1 MLYYGFHDAL
11 QILNSHN
18 FPLNYDF
25 IVLFIVCGHLFIY
38 GIGRGWDFLL
48 LPEYR
53 MIFELLES
61 DSGLRVQGKNLI
73 KKVTP
78 DNLLFFWLKTNRW
91 FVFLHVLNK
100 VETLCA
106 FYLNI
111 VQNIDSLEG
120 KIPTKKIVKK
130 HPQRP
135 DIRLLIILHWRQYLR
150 SHVSLSSTVGNGSVT
165 LQLSGKPKIPNFA
178 YVIAA
183 FCILFK
189 KNIFHL
195 QIPMNNVVL
204 MNELDTPEDLIEDV
218 YALLPSKNLVGEFA
232 LKIVQ
237 ATHVTVFHYQEIPI
251 VLYKF

>member
-1 MLYYGFHDAL
+1 
-11 QILNSHN
+11 
-18 FPLNYDF
+18 
-25 IVLFIVCGHLFIY
+25 
-38 GIGRGWDFLL
+38 
-48 LPEYR
+48 

-61 DSGLRVQGKNLI
+61 DSGLRVQGKNLL

-78 DNLLFFWLKTNRW
+78 DNLLFFWLKNNRW

-100 VETLCA
+100 VETLST
-106 FYLNI
+106 FYLDI
-111 VQNIDSLEG
+111 IQDIDSLEG
-120 KIPTKKIVKK
+120 KIPTEKIVKK

-135 DIRLLIILHWRQYLR
+135 DICLLIILHWWQYLR
-150 SHVSLSSTVGNGSVT
+150 SHVSLSSTVCNGSVT

-178 YVIAA
+178 YVVAA

-204 MNELDTPEDLIEDV
+204 MNKLDTPEDLIEDV
-218 YALLPSKNLVGEFA
+218 YALLSSKNLVGEFA
-232 LKIVQ
+232 LKIIQ

-251 VLYKF
+251 ILYKF